1 VTAALDIC
9 RNLRVFE
16 MAQRAAGRSG
26 IPAKILVA
34 AQQAS
39 PRRVASQGSPNG
51 GMTPDGKVVVPVGF
65 PGARP
70 YGGGPGSPPSNP
82 EQWGQELDALIGDFI
97 FEAISDAQSGR
108 TVGGPVLTVHKD
120 FVSAFNLLDLTRPI
134 DPQLSVALDQ
144 AIKRLSTVANAAP
157 EMLPGLGDTNRWN
170 GVQIQIDEY
179 RRYFK
184 PKIDEVA
191 DDWTVDLFWQGMRD
205 LRTLDGRSRAYSE
218 ELIRSARILVDPRP
232 ILAEP
237 DRAESS
243 TAGVRLGALSLA
255 AWRSANNYGEDDAPT
270 PEEQAMLLAA
280 FGQAPPSPAS
290 AAGDV
295 NRTVGS
301 APFQAD
307 VRTGPQA
314 ALQAPGYLSRNG
326 TRQAAT
332 AAPSGVSGAT
342 LATQLAQVE
351 TDARTRL
358 EEACEAALD
367 QAIARAGAKL
377 KSYANGNRDVRATLL
392 AVDARDV
399 PAVLGADRARRLVAD
414 TFASE
419 AQRREDLFAAV
430 LVTLLLSYHRVTQTA
445 YARALKLLGVK
456 VLAAGE
462 VAPAGVDGI
471 PAAEVAANID
481 RGGIVLR
488 ESMLA
493 LADREVF
500 DPVTAPAVGELS
512 SFRVPSSVVRRTL
525 AAAGGADVQPGLEPL
540 LSEPGGLTFGPTLAK
555 YEPKVLE
562 WEWVYGDAPRRQPYE
577 PHAELDGEVFDGP
590 DDPALAG
597 VAPDGGQGGPGD
609 HSGCLCDWRPQFAD
623 TEAGG

>member
-1 VTAALDIC
+1 V
-9 RNLRVFE
+9 
-16 MAQRAAGRSG
+16 
-26 IPAKILVA
+26 
-34 AQQAS
+34 
-39 PRRVASQGSPNG
+39 
-51 GMTPDGKVVVPVGF
+51 
-65 PGARP
+65 
-70 YGGGPGSPPSNP
+70 
-82 EQWGQELDALIGDFI
+82 
-97 FEAISDAQSGR
+97 
-108 TVGGPVLTVHKD
+108 
-120 FVSAFNLLDLTRPI
+120 
-134 DPQLSVALDQ
+134 
-144 AIKRLSTVANAAP
+144 
-157 EMLPGLGDTNRWN
+157 
-170 GVQIQIDEY
+170 
-179 RRYFK
+179 
-184 PKIDEVA
+184 
-191 DDWTVDLFWQGMRD
+191 
-205 LRTLDGRSRAYSE
+205 
-218 ELIRSARILVDPRP
+218 
-232 ILAEP
+232 
-237 DRAESS
+237 
-243 TAGVRLGALSLA
+243 SLA
-255 AWRSANNYGEDDAPT
+255 AWRSANGYGEDDAMPA
-270 PEEQAMLLAA
+270 EEQAMLMAA
-280 FGQAPPSPAS
+280 FGKAPTPA
-290 AAGDV
+290 ADGV
-295 NRTVGS
+295 NMMVGS
-301 APFQAD
+301 APFAAD

-314 ALQAPGYLSRNG
+314 ALDAPGYLSRNG

-332 AAPSGVSGAT
+332 APDRAVSGAT

-399 PAVLGADRARRLVAD
+399 PTVLGADRARRLVAD

-419 AQRREDLFAAV
+419 SQRREDLFAAV

-462 VAPAGVDGI
+462 VAPAGVTGI

-555 YEPKVLE
+555 YEPPVLG
-562 WEWVYGDAPRRQPYE
+562 WVWDYGLEPRIQPYE
-577 PHAELDGEVFDGP
+577 PHMELDGQTFSGP
-590 DDPALAG
+590 DDPALEG
-597 VAPDGGQGGPGD
+597 VEPDGSSGWPGG
-609 HSGCLCDWRPQFAD
+609 HSGCRCDAWPELAD
-623 TEAGG
+623 PAEVES